1 MRSKK
6 NIMKTYTH
14 VVHPFAPIYDSRSEI
29 LILGSLPS
37 VASRKNGFYYG
48 NPQNRFWKVLSLVF
62 ACPLPVTVEEKT
74 EMLLEHR
81 VAIWDVIGSCDIKG
95 SSDSS
100 ICNVTVTDIPKLIKE
115 SNIERIYANGGKA
128 EECYRKFAQESVG
141 MEITKLLSTSPAN
154 CRYSVE
160 ELAEEWKV
168 IKTRK

>member
-1 MRSKK
+1 VTNR
-6 NIMKTYTH
+6 NALTTYTH
-14 VVHPFAPIYDSRSEI
+14 VVHPFAPIYDRRSEI

-62 ACPLPVTVEEKT
+62 ACPLPLTVEEKT
-74 EMLLEHR
+74 DTLLEHH
-81 VAIWDVIGSCDIKG
+81 VAIWDVIYSCDIKG

-100 ICNVTVTDIPKLIKE
+100 ICNVTVTDIPKLLKE
-115 SNIERIYANGGKA
+115 TKIERIYANGGKA

-160 ELAEEWKV
+160 ELAEDWKI